1 MPSPASLH
9 GRVLQKT
16 STVTPAPSKATGA
29 NSQQSLPRFGFK
41 NSSLIN
47 SGDSTDSVNSI
58 LSDAQTTSDANSNLF
73 DFGEENG
80 NAPTERT
87 DKLTPNW
94 KSEGTPTLNVRS
106 ASPCTISQASSGV
119 TSSLLNGKFKAHTK
133 QLPSPQT
140 VTVKEMNNNK
150 KKQISPNGSNKLR
163 NASPSLKKTQTPQSS
178 PAVSSKDH
186 RSKIPQNIKAS
197 LSKTQKASKEI
208 ESSNRSISTIDSGLG
223 SSLESDKLRSP
234 KILSPNENDKL
245 IDTGQGI
252 INNVGDIHLDLSD
265 EWLKEKHTH
274 LSLGSNVIG
283 DSNLINGTV
292 TQKPGKIQKDIFK
305 EKRDSNIT
313 YGMARQKFAPYSRYR
328 FNYQNNIK
336 SQNQTDKSVSKTDI
350 LSQSKSN
357 LPGVVRSR
365 IAQLEKTPSKTP
377 SNLSSQKAPKK
388 SITKPTSIE
397 KTPILVNPKIEN
409 NIELSRSICK
419 RLEYNEG
426 KKSSLLENISDNKL
440 ERRDE
445 APTIIR
451 DLLMVDSVEVKKKS
465 FDSDEG
471 RTSPSKGLVSISDN
485 KIKVNNSEQKR
496 IRDIAECENTIK
508 RLSDESKLNTDV
520 LLHLPLPDNSAKI
533 FSPDGSETSFEV
545 LESGSVDCSPRE
557 EVALSA
563 SNEAYLNHL
572 VAGLAKSS
580 SDSITVSKPFQ
591 NLPDDTHL
599 KNSEEHCSNE
609 EPTLSPEECIS
620 QADTCTVVNE
630 ERPDNFE
637 DRFKSVMESSV
648 ESSRSES
655 NRTADNNGDR
665 STTSGKCTPSIGST
679 RGDAD
684 QDFLID
690 DEISDQPGLTF
701 GDDLDASLFGDE
713 DLFSDLSS
721 ASAANILSKK
731 GEEMMLKLSILVSLD
746 INVYSLERIF
756 VIPLNNILVAFVSV
770 YFTTFCLIIYIRF
783 TCRFIIW

>member
-1 MPSPASLH
+1 
-9 GRVLQKT
+9 
-16 STVTPAPSKATGA
+16 
-29 NSQQSLPRFGFK
+29 
-41 NSSLIN
+41 
-47 SGDSTDSVNSI
+47 
-58 LSDAQTTSDANSNLF
+58 
-73 DFGEENG
+73 
-80 NAPTERT
+80 
-87 DKLTPNW
+87 
-94 KSEGTPTLNVRS
+94 
-106 ASPCTISQASSGV
+106 
-119 TSSLLNGKFKAHTK
+119 
-133 QLPSPQT
+133 
-140 VTVKEMNNNK
+140 MNNNK

-292 TQKPGKIQKDIFK
+292 TQKPGKIQKDTFK

-471 RTSPSKGLVSISDN
+471 RTSPSKGLVNISDN

-655 NRTADNNGDR
+655 NRTTDNNGDR

-746 INVYSLERIF
+746 INVYSLEQRSRHGSIG
-756 VIPLNNILVAFVSV
+756 
-770 YFTTFCLIIYIRF
+770 TTASSLGPDDLMLDYDLEDAKPYG
-783 TCRFIIW
+783 